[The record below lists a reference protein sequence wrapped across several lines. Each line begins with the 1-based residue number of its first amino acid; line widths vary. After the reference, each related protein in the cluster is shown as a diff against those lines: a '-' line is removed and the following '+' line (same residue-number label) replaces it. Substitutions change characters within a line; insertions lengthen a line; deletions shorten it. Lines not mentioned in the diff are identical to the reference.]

1 MFLCPLFPLPLRRLL
16 EHLCSCSALGRR
28 PTPSPHRCYD
38 AQRVRFRALSPSP
51 IPPVLRQP
59 SETHLRMSVGKVSD
73 KEETQYTGKY
83 PDEGSAPTSR
93 DTTTPENEV
102 HSSDH
107 THRKSIHLNRLGDR
121 GNPRTS
127 ILLSRYPRCVGFR
140 NNSKWG
146 YYY

>member
-1 MFLCPLFPLPLRRLL
+1 MTHGVVSVATLAFGSDPVHNPRRY
-16 EHLCSCSALGRR
+16 CA
-28 PTPSPHRCYD
+28 
-38 AQRVRFRALSPSP
+38 AQRVRLRGLSPRP
-51 IPPVLRQP
+51 IPVRCSQP